1 MSFVS
6 DNILKTL
13 PNMSRAGA
21 DAAPFGIVKV
31 DDQGVITLYNKW
43 ESEMADVP
51 VPSAEGRNF
60 FTQVAPCTNNRLF
73 FGKFKDGVSQG
84 TLDTEFNYTFSYK
97 MKPTNVQIRLYRHA
111 ASKTNWV
118 FVAQR
123 AA

>member
-1 MSFVS
+1 MSFVP
-6 DNILKTL
+6 NTVLENL
-13 PNMSRAGA
+13 PNMSRADA
-21 DAAPFGIVKV
+21 DAAAIGIVQV
-31 DDQGVITLYNKW
+31 DDQGAIKLYNKW

-73 FGKFKDGVSQG
+73 FGKFKDGVAQG
-84 TLDTEFNYTFSYK
+84 ALDTEFNYTFSYK
-97 MKPTNVQIRLYRHA
+97 MRPTNVQIRLYRHA
-111 ASKTNWV
+111 ASRTNWV